1 MTYTVNKNP
10 YKVETPLSDSSL
22 GTSLLCVLSHHPDLE
37 SPAQGKKQEYYLVFQ
52 QRGIPNLLLV
62 YHEFISTKETISLN
76 HRILQQC

>member
-37 SPAQGKKQEYYLVFQ
+37 SPDLVTTSRFG
-52 QRGIPNLLLV
+52 RM
-62 YHEFISTKETISLN
+62 YHEI
-76 HRILQQC
+76 HVY